1 MTPRVGPVVA
11 VVVAAIV
18 GGFLLLRS
26 DDPKP
31 VDDEPLPPV
40 AVTSDAPRLA
50 TLGELVDAS
59 DVVVRARVTGT
70 ERGRVFGEG
79 DAAIESRVVRLRV
92 TEVLHGA
99 GVAAGDALLVEEEG
113 WSADGAAL
121 VVDGL
126 APSEPG
132 DDAVWF
138 LVRVG
143 QDEEARHVVVSAE
156 GRYLVHGDR
165 LQGAAGDDPL
175 VAELS
180 DLGTAGLEAAVAAS
194 P

>member
-1 MTPRVGPVVA
+1 LVA
-11 VVVAAIV
+11 VLVAAVV
-18 GGFLLLRS
+18 GLLLILRS
-26 DDPKP
+26 DDPP
-31 VDDEPLPPV
+31 ASDDEPLPPV
-40 AVTSDAPRLA
+40 AVTSDAPRLG
-50 TLGELVDAS
+50 TLSELVDAS
-59 DVVVRARVTGT
+59 DIVVRARVTGT

-79 DAAIESRVVRLRV
+79 DAAIESRIVRLRV
-92 TEVLHGA
+92 TKVLRGPA
-99 GVAAGDALLVEEEG
+99 VAVDDTLLVEEEG
-113 WSADGAAL
+113 WTADGAPL

-143 QDEEARHVVVSAE
+143 QDEEARHVAVSAE
-156 GRYLVHGDR
+156 GRYLVRGDR
-165 LQGAAGDDPL
+165 LEGAAGDDPL

-180 DLGTAGLEAAVAAS
+180 ALGTTGLETAVAAS